1 MDAETTASRPRSP
14 AKRENMLVN
23 LAFNILVPSLILA
36 KLSGPEWLG
45 PQLALVVALAFPLG
59 YGIWDFAQRRTANFV
74 SILGFVSTLATG
86 GLGLMAVDGI
96 WFAVKEATV
105 PALIGL
111 VLWASMGSKRPL
123 VRQFLFND
131 QVIDVERVDAELAAR
146 NNQQAFEQ
154 LLRSASY
161 LLVASFAMSAV
172 LNFVL
177 ARWLLVSPAGSEAFN
192 AELAQMNLISWP
204 VIALP
209 SMAISMFALWRL
221 VKGVSQL
228 SGLPLEQVFHPQ
240 HKKE

>member
-1 MDAETTASRPRSP
+1 MDADTAASRPRSP

-23 LAFNILVPSLILA
+23 LAFNILLPSLILA

-96 WFAVKEATV
+96 WFAVKEASV

-154 LLRSASY
+154 LLRNASY
-161 LLVASFAMSAV
+161 LLVASFAFSAV

-192 AELAQMNLISWP
+192 AELAQMNLLSWP
-204 VIALP
+204 IIALP

-221 VKGVSQL
+221 IKGVSNL
-228 SGLPLEQVFHPQ
+228 SGLPLEQIFHPQ
-240 HKKE
+240 QAK

>member
-1 MDAETTASRPRSP
+1 MDADTAASRPRSP

-96 WFAVKEATV
+96 WFAIKEASV

-123 VRQFLFND
+123 VRQFLFNE

-161 LLVASFAMSAV
+161 LLVASFAFSAV

-192 AELAQMNLISWP
+192 AELAQMNLLSWP
-204 VIALP
+204 IIALP

-221 VKGVSQL
+221 IKGVSSL
-228 SGLPLEQVFHPQ
+228 SGLPLEQIFHPQ
-240 HKKE
+240 HAK

>member
-1 MDAETTASRPRSP
+1 MDADTLNRSQPRPQP
-14 AKRENMLVN
+14 KRENMLVN

-36 KLSGPEWLG
+36 KLSGSEWLG
-45 PQLALVVALAFPLG
+45 PQLALVVALAFPLS
-59 YGIWDFAQRRTANFV
+59 YGIWDFSQRRTANFV

-96 WFAVKEATV
+96 WFAVKEASV

-154 LLRSASY
+154 LLRNASY
-161 LLVASFAMSAV
+161 LLVASFAFSAV

-177 ARWLLVSPAGSEAFN
+177 ARWLLISPAGSEAFN
-192 AELAQMNLISWP
+192 AELAQMNLLSWP
-204 VIALP
+204 IIALP

-221 VKGVSQL
+221 IKGVSSL
-228 SGLPLEQVFHPQ
+228 SGLPLEQIFHPQ
-240 HKKE
+240 HTK

>member
-1 MDAETTASRPRSP
+1 MDADTAASRPRSP

-123 VRQFLFND
+123 VRQFLFNE

-161 LLVASFAMSAV
+161 LLVASFAFSAV

-192 AELAQMNLISWP
+192 AELAQMNLLSWP
-204 VIALP
+204 IIALP

-221 VKGVSQL
+221 IKGVSSL
-228 SGLPLEQVFHPQ
+228 SGLPLEQIFHPQ
-240 HKKE
+240 HAK

>member
-1 MDAETTASRPRSP
+1 MDADTAASRPRST

-161 LLVASFAMSAV
+161 LLVASFAFSAV

-192 AELAQMNLISWP
+192 AELAQMNLLSWP
-204 VIALP
+204 IIALP

-221 VKGVSQL
+221 IKGVSSL
-228 SGLPLEQVFHPQ
+228 SGLPLEQIFHPQ
-240 HKKE
+240 HAK

>member
-1 MDAETTASRPRSP
+1 MDADTLNPSQPRPQP
-14 AKRENMLVN
+14 KRENMLVN
-23 LAFNILVPSLILA
+23 LAFNILLPSLILA

-96 WFAVKEATV
+96 WFAVKEASV

-154 LLRSASY
+154 LLRNASY
-161 LLVASFAMSAV
+161 LLVASFAFSAV

-192 AELAQMNLISWP
+192 AELAQMNLLSWP
-204 VIALP
+204 IIALP

-221 VKGVSQL
+221 IKGVSNL
-228 SGLPLEQVFHPQ
+228 SGLPLEQIFHPQ
-240 HKKE
+240 QAK

>member
-1 MDAETTASRPRSP
+1 MDADTLNSSQPRPQP
-14 AKRENMLVN
+14 KRENMLVN
-23 LAFNILVPSLILA
+23 LAFNILLPSLILA

-59 YGIWDFAQRRTANFV
+59 YGIWDFGQRRTANFV

-111 VLWASMGSKRPL
+111 VLWASIGSKRPL

-131 QVIDVERVDAELAAR
+131 QVIDVERVDTELAAR
-146 NNQQAFEQ
+146 NNQQAFEL
-154 LLRSASY
+154 LLRNASY
-161 LLVASFAMSAV
+161 LLVASFAFSAV
-172 LNFVL
+172 LNFIL

-192 AELAQMNLISWP
+192 AELAQMNLLSWP
-204 VIALP
+204 IIALP

-221 VKGVSQL
+221 IKGVSAL
-228 SGLPLEQVFHPQ
+228 SGLPLEQIFHPQ
-240 HKKE
+240 QGK

>member
-1 MDAETTASRPRSP
+1 MDADTLNQSQPRPQP
-14 AKRENMLVN
+14 KRENMLVN

-96 WFAVKEATV
+96 WFAIKEASV

-123 VRQFLFND
+123 VRQFLFNE

-161 LLVASFAMSAV
+161 LLVASFAFSAV

-192 AELAQMNLISWP
+192 AELAQMNLLSWP
-204 VIALP
+204 IIALP

-221 VKGVSQL
+221 IKGVSSL
-228 SGLPLEQVFHPQ
+228 SGLPLEQIFHPQ
-240 HKKE
+240 HAK

>member
-1 MDAETTASRPRSP
+1 MDADTAASRPRSP

-96 WFAVKEATV
+96 WFAIKEASV

-123 VRQFLFND
+123 VRQFLFNE

-161 LLVASFAMSAV
+161 LLVASFAFSAV

-192 AELAQMNLISWP
+192 AELAQMNLLSWP
-204 VIALP
+204 IIALP

-221 VKGVSQL
+221 IKGVSRL
-228 SGLPLEQVFHPQ
+228 SGLPLEQIFHPQ
-240 HKKE
+240 QAK

>member
-1 MDAETTASRPRSP
+1 MDADTATSRPRSP

-36 KLSGPEWLG
+36 KLSGPDWLG

-59 YGIWDFAQRRTANFV
+59 YGIWDFTQRRTANFV

-111 VLWASMGSKRPL
+111 VLWASIGSKRPL

-146 NNQQAFEQ
+146 NNQQAFER

-161 LLVASFAMSAV
+161 LLVASFALSAV

-192 AELAQMNLISWP
+192 TELAQMNLISWP

-221 VKGVSQL
+221 VKGVSHL
-228 SGLPLEQVFHPQ
+228 SGLPLEQIFHPRPSND
-240 HKKE
+240 